1 MQYTMFELQS
11 LISTIEQLFFFKMTM
26 SLEPISKDYF
36 RVLWV
41 QSRKKIK
48 QLNKCI
54 K

>member
-41 QSRKKIK
+41 QSRKKS
-48 QLNKCI
+48 NNWTNA
-54 K
+54 